1 MEDHKNVT
9 ESCSVRQTLS
19 RFCLL
24 AHQLEL
30 KADANEEEGFA
41 EAALAFAA
49 ASAAVFRLVDEITA
63 EL

>member
-1 MEDHKNVT
+1 MQCKTDTIEI
-9 ESCSVRQTLS
+9 LS
-19 RFCLL
+19 L